1 MANVHHLTSS
11 LFTPTAT
18 PATLYPAFKSRQRRS
33 AAAATTWRMH
43 AINPLGVGFSIAKT
57 IFESP
62 RGSEVLWGGGPGV
75 RTAAQKRVHNSVKF
89 ANSAIKNY
97 VYVVVWGIF
106 KSTFLKYFCHSAAQ
120 AALFETISKKFHWGN
135 QCGFSKW
142 HVFSE
147 FRALWIAKQ
156 DLNDAFPLPSH
167 FCQKAIKRCC
177 PSLLMKWH

>member
-1 MANVHHLTSS
+1 MDPLYYIFRHVKNSFFEMANVHHLTSS

-75 RTAAQKRVHNSVKF
+75 RMAAQKRVHNAVKF

-106 KSTFLKYFCHSAAQ
+106 KSTFFKVFLSLRSSGRSVRNNF
-120 AALFETISKKFHWGN
+120 KK
-135 QCGFSKW
+135 
-142 HVFSE
+142 V
-147 FRALWIAKQ
+147 
-156 DLNDAFPLPSH
+156 
-167 FCQKAIKRCC
+167 
-177 PSLLMKWH
+177 SLRQPVRFL